1 MTGVITQKRN
11 LDTEIDIHIGRTVWN
26 TKEEWHV
33 KTEDWSDASIS
44 QGMAKIFSKTP
55 EMKEESK
62 DTPLG
67 PSKAVQSC

>member
-1 MTGVITQKRN
+1 M
-11 LDTEIDIHIGRTVWN
+11 
-26 TKEEWHV
+26 
-33 KTEDWSDASIS
+33 KTEDWSNASIS

>member
-1 MTGVITQKRN
+1 M
-11 LDTEIDIHIGRTVWN
+11 
-26 TKEEWHV
+26 

-55 EMKEESK
+55 EMKEESR
-62 DTPLG
+62 TLLG